1 MTKHYFLFLM
11 VFLTVKTVQSQNG
24 TILLKGKVSAKT
36 DDLEGISII
45 NIQTDYTATT
55 TKGGYFEIY
64 AKIGESLVFSGVQF
78 DRQIVVVT
86 DENSKQELFNVNLK
100 VLVRTIEEVVIDNKI
115 NSVSLGIVSKNQKK
129 YTVAERRL
137 YTASGGINQFGTST
151 SVSLDNIL
159 NMISGRTAMLQKELV
174 NERKEIAMR
183 KLSNWFD
190 DTYFTERLKIPLDYI
205 DAFKYF
211 SVEDEKLMTSIRN
224 KNKTLTAFL
233 LGEVAVKYLKVVNE
247 K

>member
-1 MTKHYFLFLM
+1 M

-24 TILLKGKVSAKT
+24 TILFKGKVSAKT

-45 NIQTDYTATT
+45 NIQTEYTVTT

-137 YTASGGINQFGTST
+137 YTASGGTNQFGTST

-159 NMISGRTAMLQKELV
+159 NMISGRTAMLQKELI
-174 NERKEIAMR
+174 NERKEFAI
-183 KLSNWFD
+183 KKISDWFD
-190 DTYFTERLKIPLDYI
+190 DAYFTEKLKIPSDYI
-205 DAFKYF
+205 EAFKYF
-211 SVEDEKLMTSIRN
+211 LVEDEKFMTSVRN
-224 KNKTLTAFL
+224 KNKTLASFL
-233 LGEVAVKYLKVVNE
+233 IGEVAVKYLKVLNE